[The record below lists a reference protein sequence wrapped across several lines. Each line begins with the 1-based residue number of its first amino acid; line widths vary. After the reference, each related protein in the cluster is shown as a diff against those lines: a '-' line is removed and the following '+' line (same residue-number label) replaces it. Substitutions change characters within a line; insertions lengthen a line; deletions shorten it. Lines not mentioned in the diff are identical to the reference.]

1 LTTTYTQQKLEQQQQ
16 QQHKGLG
23 TTAPIQV
30 ILTAVLSL
38 FSVSAGKKQGL
49 YLKRKLM

>member
-1 LTTTYTQQKLEQQQQ
+1 LTTTYTHQKLEQQQ

-23 TTAPIQV
+23 TSARIQV